1 MTLQDA
7 GVSLI
12 DCDHR
17 TPPHAESGYAYI
29 AIPQLKDGHIRLD
42 GVRLISEVDYFEWT
56 KKLKPEEDDVIVVRR
71 CNSGDSAVVPAN
83 FKCAIGQNLVVLR
96 ASGEIVDKKFLRWL
110 IRSPDWWE
118 QVNKFINVGA
128 VFDSLKCREIP
139 QFELPIPPMYIQKEI
154 ALILGAI
161 DNRIQLLRET
171 NTTLESIAQALFKSW
186 FVDFDPVHANAGTQ
200 APSLPPE
207 IQSLFPSTFVESPL
221 GLVPEGWSISTLG
234 EICNFY
240 GGRIQTGPFG
250 SQLHAADYIAE
261 GIPVVMPKDIVN
273 RRVDTSSVA
282 QIDTQNVERLSRHKL
297 LAGDILFSRRGDVEK
312 HALIGHLEEGW
323 ICGTGCL
330 LVRPGSLTV
339 SGFLSLALN
348 QSVAKKWL
356 TQHAVGATM
365 PNLNTGILS
374 NIPIIFPSA
383 AVLENFQHLID
394 SFESNISSNNYSAQ
408 ILCDLRDTLLPRLI
422 SGQLRLP
429 EVEEIL
435 Q

>member
-56 KKLKPEEDDVIVVRR
+56 KKLKPQEDDVIVVRR
-71 CNSGDSAVVPAN
+71 CNSGDSAVVPRN
-83 FKCAIGQNLVVLR
+83 FKGAIGQNLVVLR
-96 ASGEIVDKKFLRWL
+96 ASGELVDKKFLRWL

-139 QFELPIPPMYIQKEI
+139 HFELPIPPMYTQKEM
-154 ALILGAI
+154 ALILGSI

-221 GLVPEGWSISTLG
+221 GLVPEGWGVGTIGDLA
-234 EICNFY
+234 NVK
-240 GGRIQTGPFG
+240 GGFAFKGDSFCDSGVPVIKIKNIVGDGTVDIEGVQYVDIEQAEKSKKF
-250 SQLHAADYIAE
+250 QLND
-261 GIPVVMPKDIVN
+261 
-273 RRVDTSSVA
+273 
-282 QIDTQNVERLSRHKL
+282 
-297 LAGDILFSRRGDVEK
+297 GDILMAMTGATIGKTGIVVTGSQAPLLNQRVAKFEPKYQELNNGW
-312 HALIGHLEEGW
+312 LIYTAFQNGFMADQILNAASGSAQANISTSGIESAKLILPENPSILKVFEETVSTTFAGW
-323 ICGTGCL
+323 IENHKQTK
-330 LVRPGSLTV
+330 T
-339 SGFLSLALN
+339 LS
-348 QSVAKKWL
+348 
-356 TQHAVGATM
+356 
-365 PNLNTGILS
+365 I
-374 NIPIIFPSA
+374 
-383 AVLENFQHLID
+383 
-394 SFESNISSNNYSAQ
+394 
-408 ILCDLRDTLLPRLI
+408 LRDTLLPRLI

-429 EVEEIL
+429 EVEELIEESA
-435 Q
+435 